1 MELRHFRCFAAVAET
16 LHFARAA
23 EQLGISPPALTKQIQ
38 EIERLLDV
46 RLFQRTKRS
55 VHLTSAGEVFREEVL
70 RTLHQAELAEEA
82 ARRAG
87 RGEIGRIEIGY
98 IASAAYSGLLQTE
111 VARFRSAY
119 PLVKLNLIEAP
130 MDSLPLM
137 VSDGRMDLAF
147 IRPPVPCP
155 PDVTFLTLLYDDFV
169 AALPEDSP
177 LAQKKI
183 LPAADLAAEQF
194 ILPEQASGTMEV
206 GRRGRFI
213 PRTIAN
219 PGGLVAVITLVS
231 LGQGVAIVPASV
243 MQRVHMPGV
252 VYRQIEG
259 KSIPGAIALASRRH
273 EKSPVVRAFLK
284 QLKSRQTAQA
294 DR

>member
-55 VHLTSAGEVFREEVL
+55 VHLTSAGEVFREEAL
-70 RTLHQAELAEEA
+70 RTLHQAARAEEA

-130 MDSLPLM
+130 MDSLPVM
-137 VSDGRMDLAF
+137 VGNGGMDLAF

-155 PDVTFLTLLYDDFV
+155 PDVAVLTLLYDDFV

-183 LPAADLAAEQF
+183 LPAADLAAERF

-206 GRRGRFI
+206 GRRGRFV
-213 PRTIAN
+213 PRTIDN

-259 KSIPGAIALASRRH
+259 KSIPGEIALASRRH

-284 QLKSRQTAQA
+284 QLKSRQTA
-294 DR
+294 